1 MVRTIIKRDGRVEDF
16 DVNKI
21 AAAIYKAAIAAGGDD
36 KGRAFELAEMVAK
49 GLMRDIR
56 RDFAQHR
63 GHTRY
68 RRKNSY

>member
-49 GLMRDIR
+49 K
-56 RDFAQHR
+56 A
-63 GHTRY
+63 
-68 RRKNSY
+68 